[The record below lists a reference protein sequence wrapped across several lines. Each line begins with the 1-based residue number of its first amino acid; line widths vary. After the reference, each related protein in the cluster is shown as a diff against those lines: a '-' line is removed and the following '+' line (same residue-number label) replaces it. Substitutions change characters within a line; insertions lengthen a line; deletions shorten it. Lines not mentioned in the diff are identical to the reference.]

1 MLKSFGYIMLF
12 LVLGES
18 LRYLFNVPVAGNILG
33 MALIFLALRMKV
45 VTLDLVKP
53 AANKLLK
60 YMVLFF
66 VPYGVGLMAHFD
78 LIKDHW
84 VALGLVVAVGT
95 FLTLILTGYIQ
106 QTLEK

>member
-45 VTLDLVKP
+45 ITLDLVKP

-66 VPYGVGLMAHFD
+66 CTLWSWINGSFRSDKGP
-78 LIKDHW
+78 
-84 VALGLVVAVGT
+84 LGCPGPSGDRWHLPDT
-95 FLTLILTGYIQ
+95 YPNRIYPTNT
-106 QTLEK
+106 